1 MSMPAR
7 RAAAAAAVFLCAFTA
22 GPAPAQDNG
31 RPFTE
36 PPLEGELPEATATA
50 TATADPTRTATATP
64 SAAPTATATA
74 GPGKKGD
81 LPATGSDPLRVGL
94 IGLSMLGFGLSLR
107 FRVALSDARPRD

>member
-1 MSMPAR
+1 MSMPVR
-7 RAAAAAAVFLCAFTA
+7 RAAALAAVILCASTA
-22 GPAPAQDNG
+22 APALAQDNG

-36 PPLEGELPEATATA
+36 PPLKGELPEATPTG
-50 TATADPTRTATATP
+50 TATADPTWTATP
-64 SAAPTATATA
+64 TPTATATATA